1 MNIQNNATSISLKL
15 ETLEKDMQ
23 NTKTQYEQ
31 AYKNYIELLKSPEVS
46 KKFQVLKGRA
56 YTGGKVLSLSKG
68 FVKDI
73 SSCQANCSET
83 PSCKGAT
90 YNSVNKLCYT
100 AENGSIVPSTE
111 NTYAIVTNLENSI
124 LTLKALND
132 KLLYLTNEANVIIAQ
147 SKPVYDNKMSNTKA
161 KKIELDNEYEKLLE
175 QQREIRKL
183 LDEYQTLRSD
193 KMDTGLRVNQNAMGY
208 NLFWAL
214 FLCLL
219 YLFFMMIFDITPNNL
234 VLTMLIV
241 SFIFYM
247 LRMLVISG
255 IILFLTIL
263 YVILR

>member
-1 MNIQNNATSISLKL
+1 MSIQNNATSISLKL

-31 AYKNYIELLKSPEVS
+31 AYKNYIELLKSPSLAKE
-46 KKFQVLKGRA
+46 FQVLKGRA
-56 YTGGKVLSLSKG
+56 YTGGNVLSLSKG

-83 PSCKGAT
+83 PNCKGAT
-90 YNSVNKLCYT
+90 YNSVTKLCYT

-132 KLLYLTNEANVIIAQ
+132 KLLYLTNEANVIISK
-147 SKPVYDNKMSNTKA
+147 SKPAYNDKISSTKY
-161 KKIELDNEYEKLLE
+161 KKVELDNEYEKLLE

-193 KMDTGLRVNQNAMGY
+193 KIDTNLRVNQNAMGY
-208 NLFWAL
+208 NLFLAL
-214 FLCLL
+214 LLCLS
-219 YLFFMMIFDITPNNL
+219 YLFFMMIIKIKNIVKIIILL
-234 VLTMLIV
+234 VLYLI
-241 SFIFYM
+241 I
-247 LRMLVISG
+247 
-255 IILFLTIL
+255 
-263 YVILR
+263 